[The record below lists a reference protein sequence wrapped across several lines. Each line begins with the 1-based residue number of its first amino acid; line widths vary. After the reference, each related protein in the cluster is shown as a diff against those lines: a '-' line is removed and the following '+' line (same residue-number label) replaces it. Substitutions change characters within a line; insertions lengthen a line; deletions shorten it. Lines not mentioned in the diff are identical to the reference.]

1 MDRDARLAALLPRTL
16 TETNLPLGT
25 LRSGKVRDVY
35 ELGDR
40 LLLVASDRLSA
51 FDVILTTIPGKGEV
65 LTGLAEFWFAAT
77 ADLCPNHLI
86 SRPDPVA
93 LLTRRCRPLAVEV
106 VVRGQLTGSL
116 WRDLQAGRDPYE
128 LKLPPGLRKDQ
139 AFETPVLTPTTKAP
153 VGTHD
158 EPLSERELLA
168 RGIVAKEV
176 WEQVRGHALAL
187 FARGRAR
194 CAERGLL
201 LVDTKYEFGLD
212 ADGTVRLI
220 DELHTPDSSRF
231 WELDEYEARLADGRE
246 QKMLDK
252 ENVRQ
257 WLIRERG
264 FSGHGAPPSI
274 PDDVRLSTARVYADA
289 FGRITGA
296 RFQPTEGDPLPR
308 LVENLRRAGL
318 S

>member
-1 MDRDARLAALLPRTL
+1 MDRDACLAALLPRTL
-16 TETNLPLGT
+16 RESALPLGV
-25 LRSGKVRDVY
+25 LRRGKVRDVY

-65 LTGLAEFWFAAT
+65 LTGLAEYWFRQTAA
-77 ADLCPNHLI
+77 LCPNHLL

-93 LLTRRCRPLAVEV
+93 ILARRCRPLAVEV

-116 WRDLQAGRDPYE
+116 WRDYQAGRDPYE
-128 LKLPPGLRKDQ
+128 LRLPAGLRKDQ
-139 AFETPVLTPTTKAP
+139 AFDAPRLTPTTKAL
-153 VGTHD
+153 VGAHD
-158 EPLSERELLA
+158 EPLPEHALLS
-168 RGIVAKEV
+168 RGLVAPAV
-176 WEQVRGHALAL
+176 WAQVRAYALAL
-187 FARGRAR
+187 FAFGRAR

-212 ADGTVRLI
+212 DDGTVRLI

-231 WELDEYEARLADGRE
+231 WELSEYEARLNEGRE
-246 QKMLDK
+246 QRMLDK

-264 FSGHGAPPSI
+264 FSGHGPPPEI
-274 PDDVRLSTARVYADA
+274 PDEIRLSTARVYADA
-289 FGRITGA
+289 FERITGA
-296 RFQPTEGDPLPR
+296 AFVPAAGDPIPR